1 MLINYVSK
9 FNIGHINIYAS
20 LKTGISIM
28 IERDRQSL
36 MKNSVLISF
45 RLLVIQT
52 HHIKLNINIFLIPI
66 FLKVCVALVI
76 LYCTVCG
83 LQKRDRR

>member
-20 LKTGISIM
+20 LNTGISIM
-28 IERDRQSL
+28 IERYRPPKFNEKQRINQFSTNA
-36 MKNSVLISF
+36 K
-45 RLLVIQT
+45 T